1 MAEVVRVSVVHV
13 VVVDDAENWRRSV
26 ASMLRAEPFEI
37 IGEASDGLEAI
48 QLVEQMQPTVVLLDI
63 GLPRLNGIGAGVRIR
78 RVAPDAKILYVSQ
91 ESDSD
96 IVRAALQLGAF
107 GYVLK
112 SDAARELVEAIH
124 TVVQGK
130 KFISSG
136 VAGHHFKIATE
147 GE

>member
-1 MAEVVRVSVVHV
+1 MAEVVRMSVVRV
-13 VVVDDAENWRRSV
+13 FVVDDVEDWRRWV
-26 ASMLRAEPFEI
+26 ASMLRTEPFKI
-37 IGEASDGLEAI
+37 IGEASNGLDA
-48 QLVEQMQPTVVLLDI
+48 VYRVAQMQPTVVLLDI
-63 GLPRLNGIGAGVRIR
+63 GLPKLNGIEAGVRIR
-78 RVAPDAKILYVSQ
+78 RVAPDSKILYLSQ
-91 ESDSD
+91 EFDPD